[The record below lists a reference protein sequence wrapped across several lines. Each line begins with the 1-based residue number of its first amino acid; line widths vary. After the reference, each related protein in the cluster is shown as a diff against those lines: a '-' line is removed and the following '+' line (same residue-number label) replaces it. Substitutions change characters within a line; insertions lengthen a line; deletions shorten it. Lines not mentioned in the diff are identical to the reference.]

1 MLISSNGGYRMRQET
16 INGANDMYSDVIKQ
30 PNQQILRGDKFKEY
44 TMKQPVDTPYYDGDI
59 WNPNIGEKII
69 GEYITCLNSM
79 GKYNQKLY
87 VIDTDRL
94 DERYDK
100 IFGCATLDRQ
110 MSKIHPN
117 TVIEIRYLGKN
128 NERNYHEYKVSKLS
142 KQE

>member
-16 INGANDMYSDVIKQ
+16 INGANDMYSNVIKQ

-59 WNPNIGEKII
+59 WSPRVGETII
-69 GEYITCLNSM
+69 GEYITCLDSM
-79 GKYNQKLY
+79 GRYNQKLY

-110 MSKIHPN
+110 MSKIDPN
-117 TVIEIRYLGKN
+117 TVIEIMYLGKN